1 MSKEQKQKILIV
13 DDTEFNRAVLAD
25 MLEDKYQIIEAEN
38 GLQALAIL
46 QQRGVELDLVL
57 LDIVMPEM
65 DGFGV
70 LEDMAQT
77 RLIEDVPVIMISSE
91 TASSYVQR
99 AYELGVTDFISRPF
113 DELIVHRRVVN
124 TILLYAKQKRLAGM
138 VADQIYENEQRSNLL
153 IDILS
158 YIVEFRNGESGLHVL
173 NVRTL
178 TELLLNH
185 LVQKTDQYHLTLSD
199 ISMICTASALHD
211 IGKISIDEKIL
222 NKPGRFT
229 DEEFAIMKTHSRIGA
244 EMLQNLPIHQDDP
257 LVKVAYDICR
267 WHHERW
273 DGRGYPDGLA
283 GDQIPISAQIVAL
296 ADVYDALTSKRCY
309 KDAFTPQVA
318 VQMILDGK
326 CGAFNPLLMDCLRDM
341 GDQLPTLMNQSN
353 TPTQRNRR
361 EMRNVTQEIHH
372 HKDLT
377 ASERT
382 LQLLEHERM
391 KYSFFAAMSKEIQF
405 EFTVSPPMVTLSA
418 WGAQR
423 LGTEEIIMDPLH
435 QESILGLLSG
445 DEAHGLSCALRS
457 TNPDHP
463 VITYNCK
470 MRLQNEWRYTRII
483 ARAIWST
490 DEPPRYTG
498 AIGKAVD
505 IHDSQMKLA
514 ALERI
519 ASHDQLT
526 GLLNHAYA
534 KKRILERMEG
544 HSASSFALV
553 IFDLDHFKNANDTYG
568 HSFGD
573 RVLIHLADR
582 LRQSIRGGDIAARA
596 GGDEFLIFLE
606 YKDDVETV
614 IDRIFHSL
622 CGEFEGFPL
631 SVSMGIALSTAV
643 GGGYDDLFH
652 AADQALYYVKRN
664 GRGQYRF
671 YEETMKGTLSAI
683 SPLDDGRKET
693 EDGASRME
701 KEEST

>member
-1 MSKEQKQKILIV
+1 
-13 DDTEFNRAVLAD
+13 
-25 MLEDKYQIIEAEN
+25 
-38 GLQALAIL
+38 
-46 QQRGVELDLVL
+46 
-57 LDIVMPEM
+57 
-65 DGFGV
+65 
-70 LEDMAQT
+70 
-77 RLIEDVPVIMISSE
+77 
-91 TASSYVQR
+91 
-99 AYELGVTDFISRPF
+99 
-113 DELIVHRRVVN
+113 
-124 TILLYAKQKRLAGM
+124 
-138 VADQIYENEQRSNLL
+138 
-153 IDILS
+153 
-158 YIVEFRNGESGLHVL
+158 
-173 NVRTL
+173 
-178 TELLLNH
+178 
-185 LVQKTDQYHLTLSD
+185 
-199 ISMICTASALHD
+199 
-211 IGKISIDEKIL
+211 
-222 NKPGRFT
+222 
-229 DEEFAIMKTHSRIGA
+229 
-244 EMLQNLPIHQDDP
+244 
-257 LVKVAYDICR
+257 
-267 WHHERW
+267 
-273 DGRGYPDGLA
+273 
-283 GDQIPISAQIVAL
+283 
-296 ADVYDALTSKRCY
+296 
-309 KDAFTPQVA
+309 
-318 VQMILDGK
+318 
-326 CGAFNPLLMDCLRDM
+326 
-341 GDQLPTLMNQSN
+341 
-353 TPTQRNRR
+353 
-361 EMRNVTQEIHH
+361 
-372 HKDLT
+372 
-377 ASERT
+377 
-382 LQLLEHERM
+382 
-391 KYSFFAAMSKEIQF
+391 
-405 EFTVSPPMVTLSA
+405 
-418 WGAQR
+418 
-423 LGTEEIIMDPLH
+423 
-435 QESILGLLSG
+435 
-445 DEAHGLSCALRS
+445 
-457 TNPDHP
+457 
-463 VITYNCK
+463 

-683 SPLDDGRKET
+683 SPQDDGRKET